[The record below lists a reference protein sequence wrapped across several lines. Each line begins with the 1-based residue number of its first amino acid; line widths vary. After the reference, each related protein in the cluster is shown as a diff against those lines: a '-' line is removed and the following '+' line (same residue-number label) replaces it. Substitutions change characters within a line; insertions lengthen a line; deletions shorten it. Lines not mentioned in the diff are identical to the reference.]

1 MEKSFYRHCIALLL
15 MLGCY
20 LSANAQQSTLLE
32 KRISISAQEEP
43 LPTFL
48 NRLSKEVGGVFSYS
62 PSALDIDRNIS
73 GEFTDQS
80 CREVLEEV
88 FDGSVN
94 YKQKGVYLILTPAPP
109 AEKEITISGY
119 VVDEGSG
126 ERIKNA
132 TVYNPI
138 TLQSSTTDEF
148 GYFQFQVKNPAEEN
162 FQLIVNKKDYAD
174 TLLVESRKSR
184 FQKIFLKSEGEN
196 ASPIVRSLTEPMKNF
211 WVWTKGSVGF
221 TNFENVQD
229 TLSRG
234 FQVSFVPFLGTNRKI
249 SGSVVNDFSFNILG
263 GFSGGTNKAEIGG
276 LFNINR
282 RNVQYFQAAGLF
294 NQVGGSVK
302 GFQVAGI
309 TNINLDS
316 VEGFQ
321 VAGVGNFSS
330 GPVSGV
336 QSAGV
341 LNISTSDI
349 KGVQLAGVTNYAHQ
363 DVNGGQI
370 SGILNIARNVKG
382 FQLGLLNY
390 SDSVSG
396 TPIGLI
402 SFVRKGYHKVEVST
416 NEVLPLNLSLRTGSR
431 GFYNIL
437 YAGIRPEKSDSTTW
451 AFGYGIGSSPRLGKK
466 LFLNIELSSEQMNKG
481 NVAALNLT
489 NRVFLGLDYQ
499 FSNKV
504 GIFAGPSLNMR
515 VYDSSYTDH
524 PDLFSYTSPKIIS
537 EQSYT
542 NDIKT
547 QLWWGFRAGI
557 RFF

>member
-1 MEKSFYRHCIALLL
+1 MRKHFFRYVFTILLII
-15 MLGCY
+15 GGIQIGI
-20 LSANAQQSTLLE
+20 AQQFSLLE
-32 KRISISAQEEP
+32 KKVSMHAQEEP
-43 LPTFL
+43 LDAFL

-62 PSALDIDRNIS
+62 PSSVDINRRIS
-73 GEFTDQS
+73 GNFQDQS

-88 FDGSVN
+88 FEGSIN

-109 AEKEITISGY
+109 SEKEITISGY
-119 VVDEGSG
+119 VVDEQSG

-148 GYFQFQVKNPAEEN
+148 GYFQFQVKNPAEDN
-162 FQLIVNKKDYAD
+162 FELVVNKKDYAD
-174 TLLVESRKSR
+174 TLLVEGKSSR
-184 FQKIFLKSEGEN
+184 FRKIFLKAEGEET
-196 ASPIVRSLTEPMKNF
+196 SPIVRSLTEPMKNF
-211 WVWTKGSVGF
+211 WAWTSNSVGF
-221 TNFENVQD
+221 TNFENIQD

-234 FQVSFVPFLGTNRKI
+234 FQVSFVPFIGTNRKI
-249 SGSVVNDFSFNILG
+249 SGSVQNDFSINILG

-294 NQVGGSVK
+294 NQVGGTVK

-309 TNINLDS
+309 TNINLDR

-321 VAGVGNFSS
+321 AAGVGNFSS

-341 LNISTSDI
+341 LNIVTSDI
-349 KGVQLAGVTNYAHQ
+349 KGVQLAGVTNYTHH
-363 DVNGGQI
+363 DVHGGQI
-370 SGILNIARNVKG
+370 SGVLNIARNVKG

-390 SDSVSG
+390 SDSTSG

-402 SFVRKGYHKVEVST
+402 SFVRKGYHKVEIGT
-416 NEVLPLNLSLRTGSR
+416 DEILPLNISLRTGTR
-431 GFYNIL
+431 GFYNMIF
-437 YAGIRPEKSDSTTW
+437 AGIRPEKADSVTW
-451 AFGYGIGSSPRLGKK
+451 AFGYGVGTSPKLMNRLY
-466 LFLNIELSSEQMNKG
+466 LNFELSSQQLLKG
-481 NVAALNLT
+481 NLAALNLI
-489 NRVFLGLDYQ
+489 NRGYLGLDYQ

-504 GIFAGPSLNMR
+504 GIFAGPSINLR
-515 VYDSSYTDH
+515 VYDSSYTEH
-524 PDLFSYTSPKIIS
+524 PDLFSSSGPKIIS
-537 EQSYT
+537 EKDYQE
-542 NDIKT
+542 NIKS